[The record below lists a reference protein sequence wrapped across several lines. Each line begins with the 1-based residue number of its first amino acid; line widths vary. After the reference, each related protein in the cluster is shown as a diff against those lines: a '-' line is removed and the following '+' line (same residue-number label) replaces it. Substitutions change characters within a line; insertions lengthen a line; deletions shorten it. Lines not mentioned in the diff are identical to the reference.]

1 MSVPFVQPAFAYA
14 SYSLYKNDFIALMA
28 PRLDKADLWEDVE
41 AGLES
46 INPIRRRGKNRSIR
60 LILHKALDLI
70 RMDSF
75 RKKTGKRAFMTIKVD
90 LSSERML
97 GDQERAANRGFLL
110 TLERDARA
118 PPVAGAEDERDLSAA
133 SHSSLFI
140 SKNSYSSSNSG

>member
-60 LILHKALDLI
+60 LILHKALVE
-70 RMDSF
+70 
-75 RKKTGKRAFMTIKVD
+75 RKDKIEIDFHFG
-90 LSSERML
+90 S
-97 GDQERAANRGFLL
+97 
-110 TLERDARA
+110 
-118 PPVAGAEDERDLSAA
+118 
-133 SHSSLFI
+133 
-140 SKNSYSSSNSG
+140 